1 MARLSKEDWLKEGF
15 KVLSEFAQ
23 HKLRILYLCERLGV
37 TRGSFYHHF
46 ESIEDYI
53 EQLMQSWEQQNT
65 LQLIELANTGEG
77 PKERFQKLN
86 EMVISLDQSIET
98 AIRSWSLYHPS
109 VGKSLQKVD
118 DLRLKYLEGLFAQL
132 GLGTEEAQHR
142 ATLEYAILI
151 GIQQLFPR
159 YKEEQL
165 AALFQVYQQY
175 FSAST
180 KP

>member
-1 MARLSKEDWLKEGF
+1 MARLSKEDWLAEGF

-65 LQLIELANTGEG
+65 LQLIELANTAEG

-86 EMVISLDQSIET
+86 EMVVSLDQSIET
-98 AIRSWSLYHPS
+98 AIRS
-109 VGKSLQKVD
+109 
-118 DLRLKYLEGLFAQL
+118 
-132 GLGTEEAQHR
+132 
-142 ATLEYAILI
+142 
-151 GIQQLFPR
+151 
-159 YKEEQL
+159 
-165 AALFQVYQQY
+165 
-175 FSAST
+175 
-180 KP
+180 